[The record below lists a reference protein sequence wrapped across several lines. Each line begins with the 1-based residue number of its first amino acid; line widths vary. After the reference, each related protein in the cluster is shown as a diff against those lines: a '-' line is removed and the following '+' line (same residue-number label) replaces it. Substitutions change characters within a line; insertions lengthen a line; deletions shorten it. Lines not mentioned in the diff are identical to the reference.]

1 MYLLARPLL
10 CHRGHLGKIWN
21 RDKRPSRRVQE
32 ERIQPG
38 CEQLSARVASIA
50 DHHEMQEM
58 EAAAALMETR
68 DAEELCVSVTDHGT
82 AISFS
87 L

>member
-1 MYLLARPLL
+1 
-10 CHRGHLGKIWN
+10 
-21 RDKRPSRRVQE
+21 
-32 ERIQPG
+32 
-38 CEQLSARVASIA
+38 
-50 DHHEMQEM
+50 M